1 MKLGMFLLPG
11 VLIVLFG
18 SFVFNAQGQT
28 SEEDTE
34 RAKALGAAVANSH
47 YNVISQACANGLV
60 TVWKDM
66 KFGKRSNFNDADAFI
81 IDEQKDF
88 IVVHVAFKKY
98 SKGGSWYKLSKK
110 GDRIIEFGLE
120 K

>member
-1 MKLGMFLLPG
+1 M
-11 VLIVLFG
+11 IG
-18 SFVFNAQGQT
+18 STFFNAKAQT

-47 YNVISQACANGLV
+47 YNVISQVCANGLV

-66 KFGKRSNFNDADAFI
+66 KFGKRSNFGDADSFI
-81 IDEQKDF
+81 IDEQKEC

-110 GDRIIEFGLE
+110 GERILEYGLE
-120 K
+120 R

>member
-1 MKLGMFLLPG
+1 MNLKIPFLLG
-11 VLIVLFG
+11 ILVALIG
-18 SFVFNAQGQT
+18 SPVFNANAQT

-34 RAKALGAAVANSH
+34 RARVLGAAVANSH

-66 KFGKRSNFNDADAFI
+66 KFGKRSNFGDADSFI
-81 IDEQKDF
+81 IDEQKDC
-88 IVVHVAFKKY
+88 IVVHIAFKKY

-110 GDRIIEFGLE
+110 GDLILKYGLE
-120 K
+120 R